1 MSKLKKYNI
10 GVVGATGL
18 VGRTIL
24 KLLEEYQIPIKKLK
38 LFASNSSNGKIL
50 HVFNQDIKV
59 SKLEEG
65 CFKNLDYVL
74 FSAGSEV
81 SKVWA
86 PKAVKAKAYVIDNSS
101 CFRMDD
107 NCALIVPEVNF
118 NSYLGKSKI
127 IANPNCSTIQC
138 VVIMKIIDQ
147 LFSLKRINYT
157 TYQSVSGSGQ
167 KGINEL
173 ERVLSNQDNHFYPY
187 DISQTVIP
195 EIDEFLDNGY
205 TKEEMKMVNETK
217 KILNRPDL
225 LISATCVRVPIR
237 RCHSVSIMCEVEKD
251 FSYEQFEKE
260 LMNYPNVVLFDDPKN
275 HLYPNSLVAKDN
287 DLIYVGRIRKD
298 LSSPKAL
305 LLFVTSDNIR
315 KGAASNA
322 IEILD
327 KLIKERNKK

>member
-1 MSKLKKYNI
+1 MKKYNI

-24 KLLEEYQIPIKKLK
+24 KLLEEYQVPIKKLK
-38 LFASNSSNGKIL
+38 LFASNASEGKIL
-50 HVFNQDIKV
+50 KVFDKDFKI
-59 SKLEEG
+59 SRLEEG

-81 SKVWA
+81 SKIWA
-86 PKAVKAKAYVIDNSS
+86 PKAVKTKAYVIDNSS

-118 NSYLGKSKI
+118 SSYHGKSKI

-138 VVIMKIIDQ
+138 VVIMKIFDQ
-147 LFSLKRINYT
+147 LFKLKRINYT

-173 ERVLSNQDNHFYPY
+173 DRVLSNKENLFYPY

-205 TKEEMKMVNETK
+205 TKEEMKMVNETQ
-217 KILNRPDL
+217 KILERPDL

-237 RCHSVSIMCEVEKD
+237 RCHSVSIMCELEND
-251 FSYEQFEKE
+251 FSYEQFENE
-260 LMNYPNVVLFDDPKN
+260 LVNYPNVVLLDNPKN
-275 HLYPNSLVAKDN
+275 HLYPNSLIAKDN

-298 LSSPKAL
+298 LSSPKIVH
-305 LLFVTSDNIR
+305 LFVTSDNIR

-322 IEILD
+322 VEILE
-327 KLIKERNKK
+327 KLINEQGKK